1 MSDAFDPY
9 HKWLG
14 IPPAEQP
21 PNHYRLLGIASL
33 ESDADVIDAAAEQR
47 MTFLQN
53 IAQGPQVEHSQRL
66 LNEVAAA
73 RLCLLNQERKT
84 EYDAGL
90 QAEQSQTAIVV
101 DEPSAGDFDFLNPTV
116 QTPAPKNSPAAPTID
131 FPDFSG
137 VDDAG
142 DAAPDFSGIADSTTD
157 TGAPDFSGLSH
168 PAPPP
173 TTPPVPIAK
182 PVQPPSTPTTPP
194 PADDVDEVPDFS
206 GINVSE
212 EESEQQFPV
221 STDDR
226 SFGSPIDEG
235 PSPGGFNIS
244 TDPPPT
250 VVVPPQKTQPD
261 PGDSPEAGGFLDR
274 IKQLPSWALM
284 VSGSSIAAIL
294 ALVFVLIF
302 RGPNITKEL
311 SDANQ
316 AMLIVVWPL
325 EERGE
330 GAYLAIDDNEK
341 TLADKAEL
349 EFRVPAG
356 KEHHIRI
363 ERDGYRTISQH
374 VMFEKGQRK
383 KLTLK
388 WEREGG

>member
-21 PNHYRLLGIASL
+21 PNHYRLLGIAAF
-33 ESDADVIDAAAEQR
+33 EADADVIDAAAEQR

-73 RLCLLNQERKT
+73 RLCLLNPEKKT
-84 EYDAGL
+84 DYDAGL
-90 QAEQSQTAIVV
+90 QAEQSAGNP
-101 DEPSAGDFDFLNPTV
+101 DEPSTGDFDFLNPTV
-116 QTPAPKNSPAAPTID
+116 QAPAPKNSPEAPTVD

-137 VDDAG
+137 IEDGG
-142 DAAPDFSGIADSTTD
+142 DAAPDFSGIANSTTD
-157 TGAPDFSGLSH
+157 SDAPDFSGLSQ
-168 PAPPP
+168 PATPPA
-173 TTPPVPIAK
+173 TPPVPIAK
-182 PVQPPSTPTTPP
+182 PVQQSSTPTAPP
-194 PADDVDEVPDFS
+194 PITAPPVAESPPDDIGEIPDFS
-206 GINVSE
+206 GLDS
-212 EESEQQFPV
+212 SPD
-221 STDDR
+221 ST
-226 SFGSPIDEG
+226 
-235 PSPGGFNIS
+235 PGNFNIS
-244 TDPPPT
+244 TDPSSAT
-250 VVVPPQKTQPD
+250 VVVPKKTQAD
-261 PGDSPEAGGFLDR
+261 PEETPEAGGFLER
-274 IKQLPSWALM
+274 VKQLPTWALM
-284 VSGSSIAAIL
+284 VSGSSVAAIL

-302 RGPNITKEL
+302 KGPNITKQL

-325 EERGE
+325 DERD
-330 GAYLAIDDNEK
+330 GAYLAIDDEEK

-349 EFRVPAG
+349 EFRLPAG
-356 KEHHIRI
+356 EEHHIRI
-363 ERDGYRTISQH
+363 ERDGYRTISQR